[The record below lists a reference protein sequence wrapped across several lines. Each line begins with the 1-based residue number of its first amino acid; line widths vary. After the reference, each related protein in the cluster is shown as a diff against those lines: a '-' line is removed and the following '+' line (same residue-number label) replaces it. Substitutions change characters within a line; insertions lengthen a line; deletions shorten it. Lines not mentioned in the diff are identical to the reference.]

1 MADSLTG
8 LKSLGD
14 GSMGRSASGIFR
26 RGTDVG
32 VGGIGKVGYGELL
45 AAAGFG
51 GLIVLD
57 DCWVMGGVSGGAVG
71 RNRGAFAVCCG
82 DPSSRLVAGTCQAS
96 LGAPVLLRASNS
108 S

>member
-14 GSMGRSASGIFR
+14 GSMGRSASVIFR

-45 AAAGFG
+45 DHRTLGSVWVER
-51 GLIVLD
+51 LISQRTAEVLANMAERPPVSL
-57 DCWVMGGVSGGAVG
+57 WVLRRSHSLLVQLLHFLDWPG
-71 RNRGAFAVCCG
+71 R
-82 DPSSRLVAGTCQAS
+82 
-96 LGAPVLLRASNS
+96 
-108 S
+108 